1 MLKKLPKHECTLF
14 LDDIREEVSGKFS
27 LIGLYGADMVF
38 GIAPPITLP
47 KFCIVNR
54 IFGGEGSA
62 VFRFSFKDP
71 EGVELITVSN
81 QFKVEMKPDSMGN
94 LNLILS
100 PFRINKAGKYK
111 FTIFI
116 DEVEFYSTL
125 FEIKAHD
132 KKK

>member
-1 MLKKLPKHECTLF
+1 MLKKQPKHECTLF

-27 LIGLYGADMVF
+27 LIGLYGKDMVL

-62 VFRFSFKDP
+62 VFKFSFKDP
-71 EGVELITVSN
+71 EGVELIAAAN
-81 QFKVEMKPDSMGN
+81 QFEVDMQPDSMGN

-100 PFRINKAGKYK
+100 PFKINKAGKYK

-116 DEVEFYSTL
+116 DEVKFYSTF
-125 FEIKAHD
+125 FEIKVLD